1 MVIQRAM
8 RPKVS
13 HWFRQRAEA
22 KRLMQELSEMLENT
36 REAQAAAAFARRY
49 DAAARDIDE
58 VSNGEMDDNAMEE
71 YLDELRRAVGI
82 IN

>member
-1 MVIQRAM
+1 MGWDRAWGVFADW
-8 RPKVS
+8 K
-13 HWFRQRAEA
+13 
-22 KRLMQELSEMLENT
+22 N
-36 REAQAAAAFARRY
+36 QAGIDAGHRRY